1 VFPNAVSTEI
11 VQPFIIMQ
19 PLNKR
24 RKLKLTHIE
33 KEERPKMENLLR
45 SNNIDFFKCLNMW
58 QMKHVSDIDESA
70 CVLLNKKQMQR
81 EQNYF
86 KLGNVGYK
94 SLYGESNPKRTVLD
108 AIELNR
114 ARFEDRKRKKRG
126 IASGTTGGIETHNR
140 SMRDS
145 ARHLEDFMM

>member
-1 VFPNAVSTEI
+1 MVFPNALSAEI
-11 VQPFIIMQ
+11 VQPFIVMQ

-24 RKLKLTHIE
+24 RKLQLAQAE

-58 QMKHVSDIDESA
+58 QMKHVPVQIDESA

-86 KLGNVGYK
+86 KLGNAGYK

-114 ARFEDRKRKKRG
+114 ARFEDRKGKKRG
-126 IASGTTGGIETHNR
+126 IAFGTKGGIETQNR
-140 SMRDS
+140 SLRDS
-145 ARHLEDFMM
+145 GT